1 MRRKHPEAE
10 RPFKVPFMPFV
21 PIAGI
26 LTCLLLMFSLPAENW
41 IRLLVWLLIGITI
54 YFFYGRH
61 HSELNKAH

>member
-1 MRRKHPEAE
+1 
-10 RPFKVPFMPFV
+10 VPFV
-21 PIAGI
+21 PVAGI

-61 HSELNKAH
+61 HSELNREK